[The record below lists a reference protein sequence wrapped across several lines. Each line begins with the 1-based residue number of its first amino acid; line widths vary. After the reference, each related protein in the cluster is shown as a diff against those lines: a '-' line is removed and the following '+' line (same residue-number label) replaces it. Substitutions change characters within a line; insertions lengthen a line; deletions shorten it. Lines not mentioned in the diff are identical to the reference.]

1 MKMPFSKLFRKN
13 EEGAKSVILT
23 SDQLIALRE
32 RVQEEFDGS
41 APKAM
46 GTSPVAAA
54 HRILT
59 NSMGSLPVDLFRK
72 ENGKRENISNHR
84 ALYPLTVRAN
94 AHLSPFLFKK
104 IMESKCFWHGEAFA
118 YIDRSGERVELIP
131 MPDTHELYETES
143 GERWYLFT
151 GEVKG
156 VNLTRK
162 FHEAELIHLFNETGD
177 GVRGVGML
185 QMARET
191 INTDLSAQK
200 YAGKFYK
207 QGARPSGVIEVPTKL
222 DQQNKDKVRNAF
234 ERAVGGMDNAFRVA
248 VMDLGMKYTQLGI
261 SQKDAQF
268 IESRQFTVEEV
279 SRFTGVPMYKLQAG
293 KQSYES
299 NEANGIEYVTDTLRP
314 IAVQWEEEFRYKLL
328 LPRER
333 ENMYFRMNLAAE
345 MRGDDKSRSVFY
357 QTMVDHSLMKPNECR
372 RLEELDDDPN
382 GDELLVTKNLTTLKR
397 LVEGGEEVN
406 ENI

>member
-1 MKMPFSKLFRKN
+1 MKSPFSKLFRKN
-13 EEGAKSVILT
+13 ESDSESVILT
-23 SDQLIALRE
+23 TEQLIALWE
-32 RVQEEFDGS
+32 RIQEEFDGH
-41 APKAM
+41 APQAM
-46 GTSPVAAA
+46 RISPVAAA

-59 NSMGSLPVDLFRK
+59 NSMGALPVDLYQQTG
-72 ENGKRENISNHR
+72 NKRESVSDHR
-84 ALYPLTVRAN
+84 ALYPLKIRAN
-94 AHLSPFLFKK
+94 ANLSPFLFKK

-118 YIDRSGERVELIP
+118 YIERRGEHIELIP
-131 MPDTHELYETES
+131 LPDNPQLYETDK
-143 GERWYLFT
+143 GERWYVFT
-151 GEVKG
+151 GDVKG
-156 VNLTRK
+156 VDLTRK
-162 FHEAELIHLFNETGD
+162 FHEDELIHLYNESVD
-177 GVRGVGML
+177 GIKGVGML
-185 QMARET
+185 QMAKDT
-191 INTDLSAQK
+191 ISTDLNAQK

-222 DQQNKDKVRNAF
+222 DKENKDKVRNAF

-314 IAVQWEEEFRYKLL
+314 KAVQWEEEFRFKLL
-328 LPRER
+328 LPQER
-333 ENMYFRMNLAAE
+333 GSMYFRLNLAAE
-345 MRGDDKSRSVFY
+345 MRGDNKSRSAYY
-357 QTMVDHSLMKPNECR
+357 QIMTDHGIMSPNECR
-372 RLEELDDDPN
+372 RLEELNDDPN
-382 GDELLVTKNLTTLKR
+382 GDALLVTKNLTTLER
-397 LVEGGEEVN
+397 LVEGGEIS